1 MITYILIKQEIFFQS
16 SVDLLNVLK
25 YKVMTANCLLC
36 PTNSRKC
43 KDIQIYSDVQQR
55 KAAYPHFSGTL

>member
-1 MITYILIKQEIFFQS
+1 MITYILIKHEIFFQS

-25 YKVMTANCLLC
+25 YKVTTANCLLC

-43 KDIQIYSDVQQR
+43 KGIQFTVM
-55 KAAYPHFSGTL
+55 FSREKQHILT